1 MADHALTPGFV
12 RALARVLVN
21 AARPPVWVLEID
33 DAGIR
38 PPELGRPVNRSGV
51 VLAPVL
57 PEGREWPGE
66 DVEAILRRR
75 GHLPSGG
82 ADSGQSAALKR

>member
-1 MADHALTPGFV
+1 VADHALTPGFV

-33 DAGIR
+33 DVGIR

-66 DVEAILRRR
+66 DVEVILQRRR
-75 GHLPSGG
+75 PLPSGG
-82 ADSGQSAALKR
+82 SDGGLSTTLKP